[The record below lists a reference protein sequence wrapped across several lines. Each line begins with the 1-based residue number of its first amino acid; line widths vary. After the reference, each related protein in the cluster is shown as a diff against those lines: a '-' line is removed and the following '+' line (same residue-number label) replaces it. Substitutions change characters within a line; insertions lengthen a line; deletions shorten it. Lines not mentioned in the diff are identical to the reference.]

1 MMNADLEYAFTWN
14 RKILVSSLKIN
25 TKTLYSKLELYVDF
39 CIFKI
44 TRLCSS
50 SSYKIFNGKNIIFQI
65 GILCW
70 SKEDVNRYVST
81 WNFKI
86 MFKFKLQ
93 DYQWEEHYIP
103 NWNFLPK
110 TKKRWKVVFD
120 QNCLMFRII
129 EGNCLIEWKLL
140 IEFCIHCLI
149 MIYCT
154 RIENDWA

>member
-1 MMNADLEYAFTWN
+1 MVYRA
-14 RKILVSSLKIN
+14 RKILNNMS
-25 TKTLYSKLELYVDF
+25 YPR
-39 CIFKI
+39 I

-50 SSYKIFNGKNIIFQI
+50 SSYKIFNGKNNLFQI

-70 SKEDVNRYVST
+70 SKEDDNRYVST

-93 DYQWEEHYIP
+93 DNQWEEHNIP
-103 NWNFLPK
+103 NWIFLPK

-120 QNCLMFRII
+120 RNCLMFRII

-149 MIYCT
+149 MINYT
-154 RIENDWA
+154 RMENDWE